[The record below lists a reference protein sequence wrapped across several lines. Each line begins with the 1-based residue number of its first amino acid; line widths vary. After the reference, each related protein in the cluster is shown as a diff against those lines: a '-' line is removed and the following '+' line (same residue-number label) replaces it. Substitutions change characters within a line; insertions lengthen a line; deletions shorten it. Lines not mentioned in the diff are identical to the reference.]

1 MCKAVGESIS
11 TLGREM
17 CDYVQDKK
25 DVCPWSWRAAAG
37 LSVRCVQMTQVQ
49 SSGVGYWQTKYSK
62 LQEQSML
69 SL

>member
-37 LSVRCVQMTQVQ
+37 LRV
-49 SSGVGYWQTKYSK
+49 
-62 LQEQSML
+62 
-69 SL
+69 

>member
-1 MCKAVGESIS
+1 MFVHG
-11 TLGREM
+11 
-17 CDYVQDKK
+17 
-25 DVCPWSWRAAAG
+25 AG
-37 LSVRCVQMTQVQ
+37 GQLQASEFNVQMTQVQ